1 MEVKPKMDKISFF
14 SADYRDG
21 RVHIG
26 GKSYPAGTFAT
37 HLLNQFYEND
47 TAARIGVFTTDN
59 WQLENMLRLGYLN
72 IPDYV
77 KAGERMVN
85 IFTAL
90 PWLKPFDMLGT
101 DNECNRIT
109 ELFSE
114 ENGNIISEYFFRRA
128 KIGEMDS
135 MQAMFHHLP
144 KEYDKG
150 FFDGAERL
158 ITEVNS
164 TLKFYDTLSDDIRN
178 AFQNLKTFTTRVD
191 DADRLDEEHLLP
203 IALEVFGSVPFP
215 VTTEYVPIKKTS
227 KSTTA
232 TLARRL
238 YFDSYYSFVVT
249 DFFEGLHHGHYPRQ
263 CGICSKYFLMTS
275 ARRQQYCNGI
285 APYEVRGR
293 KTTCRKYAASINRKE
308 LAAADPVVDIY
319 NRRCSAIRTEKGR
332 GTITESFA
340 KMATELAKEYK
351 FKALQNADY
360 ANGQYALDM
369 SREKLYTETDKRM
382 R

>member
-1 MEVKPKMDKISFF
+1 MDKISFF

-26 GKSYPAGTFAT
+26 GKSYPTGTFAV

-59 WQLENMLRLGYLN
+59 WQLENMLRIGYIN
-72 IPDYV
+72 ISDFV

-90 PWLKPFDMLGT
+90 PWLKPFDILGT
-101 DNECNRIT
+101 NDERNRVS

-114 ENGNIISEYFFRRA
+114 ENGNILSEYFFRRA
-128 KIGEMDS
+128 KVSEMDTV
-135 MQAMFHHLP
+135 QTIFHQLP
-144 KEYDKG
+144 KEYDKE
-150 FFDGAERL
+150 FFSKAETL
-158 ITEVNS
+158 LKEVNT
-164 TLKFYDTLSDDIRN
+164 TLCFYDRLSDDIRN
-178 AFQNLKTFTTRVD
+178 AFHKLKDFTNEVD
-191 DADRLDEEHLLP
+191 EADRFDEEHLLP
-203 IALEVFGSVPFP
+203 IALEVFGSMPFP
-215 VTTEYVPIKKTS
+215 VTTAYVPIKKTS

-263 CGICSKYFLMTS
+263 CGICNKYFLMTS

-332 GTITESFA
+332 GTITETFA
-340 KMATELAKEYK
+340 AMATELAKEYK

-369 SREKLYTETDKRM
+369 SREKLYAETDKRLK
-382 R
+382 

>member
-1 MEVKPKMDKISFF
+1 MDKISFF

-26 GKSYPAGTFAT
+26 GKSYPAGTFAV

-59 WQLENMLRLGYLN
+59 WQLENMLRIGYIN
-72 IPDYV
+72 ISDFV

-101 DNECNRIT
+101 NDERNRVAD
-109 ELFSE
+109 LFLE
-114 ENGNIISEYFFRRA
+114 ENGNILSEYFSRRA
-128 KIGEMDS
+128 KVSEMD
-135 MQAMFHHLP
+135 MAQTLFHQLP
-144 KEYDKG
+144 KEYDKE
-150 FFDGAERL
+150 FFSKAEIL
-158 ITEVNS
+158 LKAVNT
-164 TLKFYDTLSDDIRN
+164 TLMFYDRLSDDIRN
-178 AFQNLKTFTTRVD
+178 AFHKLKDFTNEVD
-191 DADRLDEEHLLP
+191 EADRFDEEHLLP

-227 KSTTA
+227 KSTSA

-249 DFFEGLHHGHYPRQ
+249 DFFEGLHYGHYPRQ
-263 CGICSKYFLMTS
+263 CGICNRYFLMTS

-332 GTITESFA
+332 GTITETFA
-340 KMATELAKEYK
+340 AMATELAKEYK

-369 SREKLYTETDKRM
+369 SREKLYAETDKRL

>member
-1 MEVKPKMDKISFF
+1 MDKISFF

-101 DNECNRIT
+101 NDERNRVAD
-109 ELFSE
+109 LFSE
-114 ENGNIISEYFFRRA
+114 ENGEVINEYFSRRA
-128 KIGEMDS
+128 KIGEMDTA
-135 MQAMFHHLP
+135 QTIFHQLP
-144 KEYDKG
+144 KEYDKE
-150 FFDGAERL
+150 FFSKAEAL
-158 ITEVNS
+158 LKEVNT
-164 TLKFYDTLSDDIRN
+164 TLNFYDRLSDDIRN
-178 AFQNLKTFTTRVD
+178 AFHKLKDFTNAVD
-191 DADRLDEEHLLP
+191 EADRFDEEHLLP
-203 IALEVFGSVPFP
+203 IALEVFGSVPFS
-215 VTTEYVPIKKTS
+215 VTTEYVPIKRTS

-263 CGICSKYFLMTS
+263 CGICNKYFLMTS

-332 GTITESFA
+332 GTITETFA
-340 KMATELAKEYK
+340 AMATELAKEYK
-351 FKALQNADY
+351 FKALQNSDY
-360 ANGQYALDM
+360 ANKQYALDM
-369 SREKLYTETDKRM
+369 SRERLYAETDKRM

>member
-1 MEVKPKMDKISFF
+1 MDKISFF
-14 SADYRDG
+14 RADYRDS

-26 GKSYPAGTFAT
+26 GKSYPAGTFAV

-59 WQLENMLRLGYLN
+59 WQLENMLRIGYIN
-72 IPDYV
+72 ISDFV

-101 DNECNRIT
+101 NDERNRVA

-114 ENGNIISEYFFRRA
+114 ENGETISEYFSRRA
-128 KIGEMDS
+128 KVSEMDVA
-135 MQAMFHHLP
+135 QTIFHQLP
-144 KEYDKG
+144 KEYDKK
-150 FFDGAERL
+150 FFSKAEAL
-158 ITEVNS
+158 LKEVNT
-164 TLKFYDTLSDDIRN
+164 TLSFYDKLSDDIRN
-178 AFQNLKTFTTRVD
+178 AFYKLKDFSNEVD
-191 DADRLDEEHLLP
+191 EADRFDEEHLLP
-203 IALEVFGSVPFP
+203 ISLEVFGSMPFP

-227 KSTTA
+227 KSTSA

-263 CGICSKYFLMTS
+263 CGICNKYFLMTS

-332 GTITESFA
+332 GTITETFA
-340 KMATELAKEYK
+340 AMATELAREYK
-351 FKALQNADY
+351 FKALQNSDY
-360 ANGQYALDM
+360 ASGQYALDM
-369 SREKLYTETDKRM
+369 SRERLYAETDKRM

>member
-1 MEVKPKMDKISFF
+1 MDKISFF

-59 WQLENMLRLGYLN
+59 WQLENMLKLGYLN

-101 DNECNRIT
+101 NDERNRIQ

-114 ENGNIISEYFFRRA
+114 ENGETINEYFSRRA

-135 MQAMFHHLP
+135 TQAMFHHLP
-144 KEYDKG
+144 KEYDKA
-150 FFDGAERL
+150 FFDNAETL
-158 ITEVNS
+158 LEEVNS
-164 TLKFYDTLSDDIRN
+164 TLRFYDTLSEDIRN
-178 AFQNLKTFTTRVD
+178 AFHNLKSFTTRVD

-227 KSTTA
+227 KSVTA

-238 YFDSYYSFVVT
+238 YFDSYYSFVLT

-263 CGICSKYFLMTS
+263 CGICNKYFLMTS

-285 APYEVRGR
+285 APYEVRG
-293 KTTCRKYAASINRKE
+293 KKVTCRKYAASINRKE

-332 GTITESFA
+332 GTITETFA
-340 KMATELAKEYK
+340 AMATELAKEYK
-351 FKALQNADY
+351 FRALQNSDY
-360 ANGQYALDM
+360 ANKQYALDM
-369 SREKLYTETDKRM
+369 SRERLYAETDKRM

>member
-1 MEVKPKMDKISFF
+1 MDKISFF
-14 SADYRDG
+14 RADYRDG

-37 HLLNQFYEND
+37 HLLNQFYQND

-59 WQLENMLRLGYLN
+59 WLLENMLRLGYLN
-72 IPDYV
+72 ISDYV

-101 DNECNRIT
+101 NDERNRVS

-114 ENGNIISEYFFRRA
+114 ENGETINEYFCRRA

-135 MQAMFHHLP
+135 TQAMFHHLP

-150 FFDGAERL
+150 FFDGAEHL
-158 ITEVNS
+158 IAEVNS
-164 TLKFYDTLSDDIRN
+164 TLKFYDALSDDIRN
-178 AFQNLKTFTTRVD
+178 AFHNLKTFTTRVD

-215 VTTEYVPIKKTS
+215 VTTEYVPIKRTS

-263 CGICSKYFLMTS
+263 CGICNKYFLMTS

-285 APYEVRGR
+285 APYEVRG
-293 KTTCRKYAASINRKE
+293 KKVTCRKYAASINRKE

-351 FKALQNADY
+351 FRASQNSEY
-360 ANGQYALDM
+360 ANKQYALDM
-369 SREKLYTETDKRM
+369 SREKLYAETDKRLK
-382 R
+382 

>member
-1 MEVKPKMDKISFF
+1 MDKISFF
-14 SADYRDG
+14 RADYRDG
-21 RVHIG
+21 RVHIR
-26 GKSYPAGTFAT
+26 GKNYPAGTFAV

-59 WQLENMLRLGYLN
+59 WQLENMLRIGYVN
-72 IPDYV
+72 ISDYV

-90 PWLKPFDMLGT
+90 PWLKPFDILGIDT
-101 DNECNRIT
+101 ERNRVA

-114 ENGNIISEYFFRRA
+114 ENGNILSEYFSRRA
-128 KIGEMDS
+128 KVSDMDTA
-135 MQAMFHHLP
+135 QTIFHQLP
-144 KEYDKG
+144 KEYNKE
-150 FFDGAERL
+150 FCSKAEVL
-158 ITEVNS
+158 FKEVTN

-178 AFQNLKTFTTRVD
+178 AFHNLRTFTTRVD

-227 KSTTA
+227 KSTSA

-263 CGICSKYFLMTS
+263 CGICNKYFLMTS

-285 APYEVRGR
+285 APYEVRG
-293 KTTCRKYAASINRKE
+293 KKVTCRKYAASINRKE
-308 LAAADPVVDIY
+308 LAAADPVVNIY

-332 GTITESFA
+332 GTITETFA
-340 KMATELAKEYK
+340 AMATELAKEYK
-351 FKALQNADY
+351 FRALQNSDY
-360 ANGQYALDM
+360 ANKQYALDM
-369 SREKLYTETDKRM
+369 SRERLYAETDKRM

>member
-1 MEVKPKMDKISFF
+1 MDKISFF

-26 GKSYPAGTFAT
+26 GKSYPTGTFAV

-59 WQLENMLRLGYLN
+59 WQLENMLRIGYIN
-72 IPDYV
+72 ISDFV

-90 PWLKPFDMLGT
+90 PWLKPFDILGT
-101 DNECNRIT
+101 NDERNRVS

-114 ENGNIISEYFFRRA
+114 ENGNILSEYFFRRA
-128 KIGEMDS
+128 KVSEMDTV
-135 MQAMFHHLP
+135 QTIFHQLP
-144 KEYDKG
+144 KEYDKE
-150 FFDGAERL
+150 FFSKAETL
-158 ITEVNS
+158 LKEVNT
-164 TLKFYDTLSDDIRN
+164 TLCFYDRLSDDIRN
-178 AFQNLKTFTTRVD
+178 AFHKLKDFTNEVD
-191 DADRLDEEHLLP
+191 EADRFDEEHLLP
-203 IALEVFGSVPFP
+203 IALEVFGSMPFP
-215 VTTEYVPIKKTS
+215 VTTAYVPIKKTS

-263 CGICSKYFLMTS
+263 CGICNKYFLMTS
-275 ARRQQYCNGI
+275 ARHQQYCNGI

-351 FKALQNADY
+351 FKALQNSDY
-360 ANGQYALDM
+360 ANKQYALDM
-369 SREKLYTETDKRM
+369 SRERLYAETDKRM

>member
-1 MEVKPKMDKISFF
+1 MDKISFF

-59 WQLENMLRLGYLN
+59 WQLENMLKLGYLN

-85 IFTAL
+85 IFIAL

-101 DNECNRIT
+101 NDERNRVS

-114 ENGNIISEYFFRRA
+114 ENGETINEYFCRRA

-135 MQAMFHHLP
+135 TQAMFHHLP

-150 FFDGAERL
+150 FFDGAEHL
-158 ITEVNS
+158 IAEVNS

-178 AFQNLKTFTTRVD
+178 AFHNLRSFTTCVD

-232 TLARRL
+232 ILARRL
-238 YFDSYYSFVVT
+238 YFDNYYSFVVT
-249 DFFEGLHHGHYPRQ
+249 DFFEGLHQGHYPRQ
-263 CGICSKYFLMTS
+263 CGICNRYFLMTS

-293 KTTCRKYAASINRKE
+293 KITCRKYAASINRKE

-332 GTITESFA
+332 GTITETFA
-340 KMATELAKEYK
+340 AMATELAKEYK

-369 SREKLYTETDKRM
+369 SREKLYTETDRRLK
-382 R
+382 

>member
-1 MEVKPKMDKISFF
+1 
-14 SADYRDG
+14 
-21 RVHIG
+21 
-26 GKSYPAGTFAT
+26 
-37 HLLNQFYEND
+37 
-47 TAARIGVFTTDN
+47 
-59 WQLENMLRLGYLN
+59 
-72 IPDYV
+72 
-77 KAGERMVN
+77 MVN

-164 TLKFYDTLSDDIRN
+164 TIKFYDALSDDIRN

-249 DFFEGLHHGHYPRQ
+249 DFFEGLLHGHYP
-263 CGICSKYFLMTS
+263 
-275 ARRQQYCNGI
+275 
-285 APYEVRGR
+285 
-293 KTTCRKYAASINRKE
+293 KT
-308 LAAADPVVDIY
+308 
-319 NRRCSAIRTEKGR
+319 
-332 GTITESFA
+332 
-340 KMATELAKEYK
+340 
-351 FKALQNADY
+351 
-360 ANGQYALDM
+360 
-369 SREKLYTETDKRM
+369 M
-382 R
+382 RYL

>member
-1 MEVKPKMDKISFF
+1 MDKISFF

-59 WQLENMLRLGYLN
+59 WQLENMLRIGYVN
-72 IPDYV
+72 ISDYA
-77 KAGERMVN
+77 KAGERMLN

-101 DNECNRIT
+101 NDERNRVAD
-109 ELFSE
+109 LFSE
-114 ENGNIISEYFFRRA
+114 ENGNILSEYFTRRA
-128 KIGEMDS
+128 KVSEMDAA
-135 MQAMFHHLP
+135 QTLFHQLP
-144 KEYDKG
+144 KEYDKE
-150 FFDGAERL
+150 FFSNAETL
-158 ITEVNS
+158 LKEVNT
-164 TLKFYDTLSDDIRN
+164 TLNFYDRLSDDIRN
-178 AFQNLKTFTTRVD
+178 AFHKLKSFTNEVD
-191 DADRLDEEHLLP
+191 EADRFDEEHLLP
-203 IALEVFGSVPFP
+203 IALEIFGSVPFP

-227 KSTTA
+227 KSVSA

-238 YFDSYYSFVVT
+238 YFDSYYSFVIT
-249 DFFEGLHHGHYPRQ
+249 DFFEGLHYGHYPRQ
-263 CGICSKYFLMTS
+263 CGICNRYFLMTS

-332 GTITESFA
+332 GTITETFA
-340 KMATELAKEYK
+340 AMATELAKEYK

-369 SREKLYTETDKRM
+369 SREKLYAKTDKRLK
-382 R
+382 

>member
-1 MEVKPKMDKISFF
+1 MDKISFF

-59 WQLENMLRLGYLN
+59 WQLENMLKLGYLN

-101 DNECNRIT
+101 NDERNRIQ

-114 ENGNIISEYFFRRA
+114 ENGETIDEYFSRRA

-135 MQAMFHHLP
+135 TQAMFHHLP

-150 FFDGAERL
+150 FFDAAERL
-158 ITEVNS
+158 IAEVNS

-178 AFQNLKTFTTRVD
+178 AFHNLRAFATLVD
-191 DADRLDEEHLLP
+191 DADRFDEEHLLP

-227 KSTTA
+227 KSTSA
-232 TLARRL
+232 TLARRS

-263 CGICSKYFLMTS
+263 CGICNKYFLMTS

-285 APYEVRGR
+285 APYEARG
-293 KTTCRKYAASINRKE
+293 KKVTCRKYAASINRKE

-332 GTITESFA
+332 GTITETFA
-340 KMATELAKEYK
+340 AMATELAKEYK
-351 FKALQNADY
+351 FKALQNSDY

-369 SREKLYTETDKRM
+369 SREKLYAETDKRLK
-382 R
+382 

>member
-1 MEVKPKMDKISFF
+1 MDKISFF

-26 GKSYPAGTFAT
+26 GKSYPAGTFAV

-59 WQLENMLRLGYLN
+59 WQLENMLRIGYIN
-72 IPDYV
+72 ISDFV

-101 DNECNRIT
+101 NDERNRVAD
-109 ELFSE
+109 LFLE
-114 ENGNIISEYFFRRA
+114 ENGNILSEYFSRRA
-128 KIGEMDS
+128 KVSEMD
-135 MQAMFHHLP
+135 MAQTLFHQLP
-144 KEYDKG
+144 KEYDKE
-150 FFDGAERL
+150 FFSKAEIL
-158 ITEVNS
+158 LKAVNT
-164 TLKFYDTLSDDIRN
+164 TLMFYDRLSDDIRN
-178 AFQNLKTFTTRVD
+178 AFHKLKDFTNEVD
-191 DADRLDEEHLLP
+191 EADRFDEEHLLP

-227 KSTTA
+227 KSTSA

-249 DFFEGLHHGHYPRQ
+249 DFFEGLHYGHYPRQ
-263 CGICSKYFLMTS
+263 CGICNRYFLMTS

-332 GTITESFA
+332 GTITETFA
-340 KMATELAKEYK
+340 AMATELAKEYK

-369 SREKLYTETDKRM
+369 SREKLYAKTDKRLK
-382 R
+382 